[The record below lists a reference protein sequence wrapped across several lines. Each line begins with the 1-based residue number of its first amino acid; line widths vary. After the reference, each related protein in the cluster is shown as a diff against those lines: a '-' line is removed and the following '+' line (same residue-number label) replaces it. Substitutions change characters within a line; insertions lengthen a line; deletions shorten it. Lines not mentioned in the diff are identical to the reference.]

1 MKGVTLRSLLE
12 LPVSLKWFETG
23 LSASESISHGAG
35 PYRCSSLTCILTW
48 VLSRLQQIENRLGL
62 AVYLVLLVDGDDHVQ
77 EVNSVSLKVNL
88 SCEFDGWINT
98 VHGVQEGSEVC
109 LGPPEEAKAIVPK
122 SLNWCSLKSFKCFLL
137 VKCFEF

>member
-1 MKGVTLRSLLE
+1 MSRLRQEKLVE
-12 LPVSLKWFETG
+12 GIG
-23 LSASESISHGAG
+23 LSIKVR
-35 PYRCSSLTCILTW
+35 PK
-48 VLSRLQQIENRLGL
+48 VP
-62 AVYLVLLVDGDDHVQ
+62 LLVDGDDHVQ

-122 SLNWCSLKSFKCFLL
+122 SLNWCSLKSFKYFLL